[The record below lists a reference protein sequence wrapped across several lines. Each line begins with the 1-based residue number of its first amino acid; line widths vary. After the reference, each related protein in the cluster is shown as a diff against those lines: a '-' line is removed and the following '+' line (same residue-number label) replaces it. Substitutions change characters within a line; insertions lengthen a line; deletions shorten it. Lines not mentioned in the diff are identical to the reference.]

1 MKKRDRRKL
10 SASVLLLALVGL
22 LAGAPRLRADDDSSY
37 RGFVNSVAKSLYFLA
52 WPTATYESVE
62 FGDVDFVSSGADVSF
77 RLHGKSAFDD
87 GPLWVD
93 VVIEVRNGD
102 ITDLR
107 WGRNNAI
114 LAQPGSTIK
123 YMAQELARINSEHPS
138 GQTLSSSS
146 AAGFGYVFTNR
157 CSISVELAIHYMDSS
172 GRWQTEGWWTFAP
185 GETAYLRTEA
195 GRVTSNKATWY
206 FYARTTD
213 NAWEWRGENRFQL
226 NGDPLGMRELTDTE
240 GDSEWYVSCQ

>member
-1 MKKRDRRKL
+1 MMKKGRRRL
-10 SASVLLLALVGL
+10 ASALLLELMLLLAW
-22 LAGAPRLRADDDSSY
+22 APRLLADESAY
-37 RGFVNSVAKSLYFLA
+37 RGFVDSVAKSLFFLA

-114 LAQPGSTIK
+114 LAPPGSTIK
-123 YMAQELARINSEHPS
+123 VMADELARINNEQS
-138 GQTLSSSS
+138 GHQASST
-146 AAGFGYVFTNR
+146 ADGYGYWFTNR
-157 CSISVELAIHYMDSS
+157 CSISVELAIHYLDSS

-185 GETAYLRTEA
+185 GESAFLTNDA
-195 GRVTSNKATWY
+195 GRLTSNNATWY
-206 FYARTTD
+206 FYAHTTD
-213 NAWEWRGENRFQL
+213 NAWEWKGNNRFTL
-226 NGDPLGMRELTDTE
+226 YDRSLGMREMTDTE